1 MYIQT
6 FIFGVHKNSKRMIIN
21 IEENWKN
28 ILQPEFEKES
38 FKNLSRFV
46 KFEYVNNSCYPEENK
61 IFSAFNSCSFKNLKV
76 VIIGQ
81 DPYHCKGQANGL
93 CFSVMDNIKQPPSLK
108 NIFKELQS
116 DVNKPI
122 PTSGNLSSW
131 ARQGVLLLN
140 STLTVREGEAGSH
153 QNKGWEQ
160 FTDAVIN
167 KVSIQK
173 EHLVFLL
180 WGKFAQSKIKLINLN
195 KHKVLVAPHPSPLG
209 AWRGWFGCKHFSK
222 TNKYLKNKSLKEIV
236 W

>member
-6 FIFGVHKNSKRMIIN
+6 FIFGEHKNSKRMIIN

-81 DPYHCKGQANGL
+81 DPYHGKGQANGL

-116 DVNKPI
+116 DLNKPI

-140 STLTVREGEAGSH
+140 STLTVREV
-153 QNKGWEQ
+153 K
-160 FTDAVIN
+160 
-167 KVSIQK
+167 QK
-173 EHLVFLL
+173 S
-180 WGKFAQSKIKLINLN
+180 SK
-195 KHKVLVAPHPSPLG
+195 
-209 AWRGWFGCKHFSK
+209 
-222 TNKYLKNKSLKEIV
+222 
-236 W
+236 

>member
-1 MYIQT
+1 MNEKIDESWR
-6 FIFGVHKNSKRMIIN
+6 KM
-21 IEENWKN
+21 
-28 ILQPEFEKES
+28 LDLEFEKPYFEE
-38 FKNLSRFV
+38 LTQFV
-46 KFEYVNNSCYPEENK
+46 KEQYVKNSCFPPGNK
-61 IFSAFNSCSFKNLKV
+61 IFEAFNLCALEDLKV

-81 DPYHCKGQANGL
+81 DPYHGKGQANGL

-116 DVNKPI
+116 DLNKPI

>member
-1 MYIQT
+1 
-6 FIFGVHKNSKRMIIN
+6 
-21 IEENWKN
+21 
-28 ILQPEFEKES
+28 
-38 FKNLSRFV
+38 
-46 KFEYVNNSCYPEENK
+46 
-61 IFSAFNSCSFKNLKV
+61 
-76 VIIGQ
+76 
-81 DPYHCKGQANGL
+81 
-93 CFSVMDNIKQPPSLK
+93 MDNIKQPPSLK